1 MTLGI
6 GAATEAPERFS
17 LNFVV
22 EGEPIPKARPRITRN
37 GSYTPPKTKAYQKRL
52 AQVGKLAMRGDPVT
66 TALVVT
72 VEACLPIPQSWAAR
86 QRQHACAGV
95 KMPDGGKT
103 GDADNYLKSVMDGL
117 NGIVWRD
124 DSQIVQATVTKRY
137 SARPLMRIMVEEWR
151 G

>member
-6 GAATEAPERFS
+6 GAPTEAPERFS

-22 EGEPIPKARPRITRN
+22 EGEPIPKARARVTRF
-37 GSYTPPKTKAYQKRL
+37 GAYTPQKTKAYQDAL
-52 AQVGKLAMRGDPVT
+52 AYAGKVAMEFNSPVH

-72 VEACLPIPQSWAAR
+72 VEACLVPPRPWSAAKR
-86 QRQHACAGV
+86 QRACTGV
-95 KMPDGGKT
+95 IMPAVRP
-103 GDADNYLKSVMDGL
+103 DADNYLKTVMDGL

-124 DSQIVQATVTKRY
+124 DSQIVQATITKRY
-137 SARPLMRIMVEEWR
+137 SDIPLLRVMVEEWR